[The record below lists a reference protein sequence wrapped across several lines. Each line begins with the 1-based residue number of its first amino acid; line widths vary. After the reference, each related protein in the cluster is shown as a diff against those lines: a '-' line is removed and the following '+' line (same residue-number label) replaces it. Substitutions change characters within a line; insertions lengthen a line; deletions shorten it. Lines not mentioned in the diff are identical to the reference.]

1 MNERTQNLA
10 YSLVGSSID
19 FSFKKKLEGATPID
33 ENIRVE
39 KSRISKNV
47 ELAHSAGGS
56 LCVALLGEMTSRYMK
71 ELYYMAVRSSIE
83 MRRYRPL
90 VLEYLKLSTEERAEK
105 LKEFLRDGIPARD
118 KNRDAIVEAVRYF
131 TTTYGGRLKE
141 FRKLLT
147 REEFLIIA

>member
-56 LCVALLGEMTSRYMK
+56 LCVALLGEMTARYMK
-71 ELYYMAVRSSIE
+71 EIYYMAVRSSIE

-90 VLEYLKLSTEERAEK
+90 VLEYLKLSSEERAE
-105 LKEFLRDGIPARD
+105 
-118 KNRDAIVEAVRYF
+118 
-131 TTTYGGRLKE
+131 
-141 FRKLLT
+141 
-147 REEFLIIA
+147 

>member
-1 MNERTQNLA
+1 
-10 YSLVGSSID
+10 
-19 FSFKKKLEGATPID
+19 
-33 ENIRVE
+33 
-39 KSRISKNV
+39 
-47 ELAHSAGGS
+47 
-56 LCVALLGEMTSRYMK
+56 
-71 ELYYMAVRSSIE
+71 MAVRSSIE

-118 KNRDAIVEAVRYF
+118 KNRDAKVEAVRYF

>member
-47 ELAHSAGGS
+47 ELAHNAGGS
-56 LCVALLGEMTSRYMK
+56 LCVALLGEMTARYMK
-71 ELYYMAVRSSIE
+71 EIYYMAVRSSIE

-105 LKEFLRDGIPARD
+105 LKEFLRDGIPDVWHTGA
-118 KNRDAIVEAVRYF
+118 
-131 TTTYGGRLKE
+131 GS
-141 FRKLLT
+141 
-147 REEFLIIA
+147 

>member
-47 ELAHSAGGS
+47 ELAQSAGGR
-56 LCVALLGEMTSRYMK
+56 LC
-71 ELYYMAVRSSIE
+71 
-83 MRRYRPL
+83 
-90 VLEYLKLSTEERAEK
+90 
-105 LKEFLRDGIPARD
+105 
-118 KNRDAIVEAVRYF
+118 DAY
-131 TTTYGGRLKE
+131 
-141 FRKLLT
+141 
-147 REEFLIIA
+147 

>member
-1 MNERTQNLA
+1 MNERTKNLA
-10 YSLVGSSID
+10 FSLVGSSID

-39 KSRISKNV
+39 KSRIRKNV
-47 ELAHSAGGS
+47 ELAHNAGGS
-56 LCVALLGEMTSRYMK
+56 LCVALLGEMTARYMK
-71 ELYYMAVRSSIE
+71 EIYYMAVRSSIE

-105 LKEFLRDGIPARD
+105 LKGFLRDGIPARD
-118 KNRDAIVEAVRYF
+118 KNRDAKVEAVRYF
-131 TTTYGGRLKE
+131 TTIYGGRLKE
-141 FRKLLT
+141 FRRFLT

>member
-118 KNRDAIVEAVRYF
+118 KNRDAKVEAVRYF
-131 TTTYGGRLKE
+131 TTTYRGRLKE
-141 FRKLLT
+141 FHKLLT